1 MGGAFLCR
9 SEALLRLLVMV
20 TRVLHTIIR
29 DDPRCPYGDSVSARK
44 RRDGA
49 EWLSEP
55 SKQVEDRV
63 FRMKADVAPINS
75 MAYID
80 KSQDKDRKI
89 ECCAPFMNSPIEW

>member
-75 MAYID
+75 MAPYYYMETNL
-80 KSQDKDRKI
+80 KI
-89 ECCAPFMNSPIEW
+89 KIGRLNAVLPL